1 MRRLLVAGLMSAL
14 AIVVVP
20 AAPPEAAAPA
30 VRTVYVTVVDER
42 GSAAT
47 NLKAENFAVKEGGK
61 DCVIVSAEPA
71 TEKMRLALM
80 IEEPLA
86 AMAGIRVGIGEF
98 VQRLHPTAEIALIL
112 IRQRGEVVVDY
123 TSDTA
128 ALLDGISSLPLSQV
142 LRASMVPESLYD
154 IAKLFEKTKPARPV
168 IVLVALEREQTS
180 SEDPAIVLTQLARSR
195 AQLSVVSVETG
206 GTPSSR
212 VGWLGDGAARSQ
224 IIGDGSRQS
233 GGRKIQVLTLP
244 AATAAF
250 GQLADDLSSQ
260 YLITYTLPAGAR
272 PSDRISVTLKAPG
285 LTLRAPSRT
294 SNK

>member
-1 MRRLLVAGLMSAL
+1 MRRLLVAGVMGVSAV
-14 AIVVVP
+14 VVVP
-20 AAPPEAAAPA
+20 GAGPEAAAPT
-30 VRTVYVTVVDER
+30 VRTVYVTVVDDR

-47 NLKAENFAVKEGGK
+47 NLKAEDFTVKEGGK
-61 DCVIVSAEPA
+61 DCAIVSAEPA

-86 AMAGIRVGIGEF
+86 AMAGIRVGLAEF
-98 VQRLHPTAEIALIL
+98 VQRLHLTAEISLIL

-123 TSDTA
+123 TSDTD
-128 ALLDGISSLPLSQV
+128 ALLDGISNLPLSQV

-180 SEDPAIVLTQLARSR
+180 SEDPAIVLNQIARSR
-195 AQLSVVSVETG
+195 AQMSVVSVETG

-244 AATAAF
+244 AAPAAF
-250 GQLADDLSSQ
+250 GQVADDLSSQ

-272 PSDRISVTLKAPG
+272 PSDRIGVTLKASG